1 MDELRRI
8 DLNLLLALHALLS
21 EKHVTRAALRLHRSQ
36 PAVSH
41 ALAQLRRHFDDP
53 LLVRQNGR
61 MVLTPRA
68 ESLASPLQDALN
80 TLNGLLATPLFEPA
94 KAQRRFRLS
103 LSDYASRIVLP
114 PLVRQLRQ
122 VAPGVDLA
130 ISQASRETMLA
141 QLLDGELDLALG
153 LFPDPPEQI
162 TTQAL
167 FAEDFIS
174 VADCQV
180 LPVDGGLALEDWLAR
195 PHVLMAMRP
204 DAFDEIE
211 RALAALGLRR
221 RIALALP
228 HWSAAI
234 EVLPGTDLV
243 LTVARRAA
251 GPLQQHPTL
260 RQFEPP
266 LPIAP
271 FDYQQAWHIRKDS
284 DPGHRWLRET
294 VRACSQ
300 PEHGSALRRLRDH
313 SGAGQ

>member
-1 MDELRRI
+1 MDELRKI
-8 DLNLLLALHALLS
+8 DLNLLLALHALLC

-41 ALAQLRRHFDDP
+41 ALAQLRKHFDDP
-53 LLVRQNGR
+53 LLVRQHGR
-61 MVLTPRA
+61 MVLTSRA
-68 ESLASPLQDALN
+68 QSLVGPLQDALN
-80 TLNGLLATPLFEPA
+80 TLNGLLAAPQFDPA

-103 LSDYASRIVLP
+103 LSDYASRIILP
-114 PLVRQLRQ
+114 PLLRHLRQ

-130 ISQASRETMLA
+130 ISQASREAMLA
-141 QLLDGELDLALG
+141 QLLDGELDLAMG
-153 LFPDPPEQI
+153 LFPAPPEEI
-162 TTQAL
+162 TTEAL
-167 FAEDFIS
+167 FADNFIS

-180 LPVDGGLALEDWLAR
+180 LPASGGLALEDWLAR

-228 HWSAAI
+228 HWSAAV
-234 EVLPGTDLV
+234 EVLAGTDLI

-251 GPLQQHPTL
+251 GSLQQHPTL
-260 RQFEPP
+260 RQFTPP
-266 LPIAP
+266 LTIAP
-271 FDYQQAWHIRKDS
+271 FDYQQAWHIRKNN

-300 PEHGSALRRLRDH
+300 PEP
-313 SGAGQ
+313 

>member
-1 MDELRRI
+1 MDELRKI
-8 DLNLLLALHALLS
+8 DLNLLLALHALLC

-41 ALAQLRRHFDDP
+41 ALAQLRKHFDDP
-53 LLVRQNGR
+53 LLVRQHGH
-61 MVLTPRA
+61 MVLTSRA
-68 ESLASPLQDALN
+68 QSLVGPLQDALN
-80 TLNGLLATPLFEPA
+80 TLNGLLAAPQFDPA

-103 LSDYASRIVLP
+103 LSDYASRIILP
-114 PLVRQLRQ
+114 PLLRHLRQ

-130 ISQASRETMLA
+130 ISQASREAMLA
-141 QLLDGELDLALG
+141 QLLDGELDLAMG
-153 LFPDPPEQI
+153 LFPAPPEEI
-162 TTQAL
+162 TTEAL
-167 FAEDFIS
+167 FADDFIS

-180 LPVDGGLALEDWLAR
+180 LPASGGLALEDWLAR

-228 HWSAAI
+228 HWSAAV
-234 EVLPGTDLV
+234 EVLAGTDLI

-251 GPLQQHPTL
+251 GSLQQHPTL
-260 RQFEPP
+260 RQFTPP
-266 LPIAP
+266 LTIAP
-271 FDYQQAWHIRKDS
+271 FDYQQAWHIRKNN

-300 PEHGSALRRLRDH
+300 PEP
-313 SGAGQ
+313 